1 MSVITGFFAY
11 LAANSSQIFNL
22 LLEHIRLT
30 AIAVGVSIL
39 IGVPLGI
46 FICYIRKASKPI
58 LGLANIIQAVPSM
71 ALLGFAIPLLGIG
84 TLPAVVVVVLYSLL
98 PIIKNTYAGIQGINP
113 DTIEA
118 ASAIGMSRFQV
129 LYKVQIPQALPV
141 MMAGVRISAVTAVG
155 LMTMAAFIGGG
166 GLGYLVFAGIR
177 TVDNYQILA
186 GALPAC
192 LLALLVDFLFGIVEK
207 LVTPLSLQGTS
218 SANARKNRR
227 QQKWVLSITAALLV
241 LLFVINGVSSAL
253 SNRGSGDTITVGG
266 KDYTEQ
272 VVLCHMV
279 ADLIEEN
286 TDLTVK
292 RQPMLGGTQ
301 VCTGAVRSGEIDLYI
316 DYTGT
321 CYADTLGYT
330 PISDVEKVYQTVV
343 KDFDEKYNLK
353 VLKQMNFNNTYTLAV
368 KPETAKKYNLKTF
381 SDLAKVSNQLVISPT
396 LEFTKR
402 GDCLPGLK
410 KKYNLNFKKVVA
422 MDSSPRYLALSN
434 GESDV
439 VDAFSTDGLLKKFGL
454 TVLEDD
460 QHFFPPYYAV
470 PVIRS
475 EVLEAHPELEDL
487 LGQLGAVLTDDVMG
501 TLNYQVDEENQD
513 PETVAKTFLQE
524 QGLIH

>member
-11 LAANSSQIFNL
+11 LAANSSQIGNL

-253 SNRGSGDTITVGG
+253 SNRGGGDTITVGG
-266 KDYTEQ
+266 KDFTEQ

-301 VCTGAVRSGEIDLYI
+301 VCTSAVRSGEIDL
-316 DYTGT
+316 
-321 CYADTLGYT
+321 
-330 PISDVEKVYQTVV
+330 
-343 KDFDEKYNLK
+343 
-353 VLKQMNFNNTYTLAV
+353 
-368 KPETAKKYNLKTF
+368 
-381 SDLAKVSNQLVISPT
+381 
-396 LEFTKR
+396 
-402 GDCLPGLK
+402 
-410 KKYNLNFKKVVA
+410 
-422 MDSSPRYLALSN
+422 
-434 GESDV
+434 
-439 VDAFSTDGLLKKFGL
+439 
-454 TVLEDD
+454 
-460 QHFFPPYYAV
+460 
-470 PVIRS
+470 
-475 EVLEAHPELEDL
+475 
-487 LGQLGAVLTDDVMG
+487 
-501 TLNYQVDEENQD
+501 
-513 PETVAKTFLQE
+513 
-524 QGLIH
+524 

>member
-11 LAANSSQIFNL
+11 LAANSSQIGSL

-58 LGLANIIQAVPSM
+58 LGIANVIQAVPSM

-118 ASAIGMSRFQV
+118 ATAIGMSRFQV

-192 LLALLVDFLFGIVEK
+192 LLALLVDFLFGVVEK
-207 LVTPLSLQGTS
+207 LVTPLSLQGAS
-218 SANARKNRR
+218 SASARKTRKR
-227 QQKWVLSITAALLV
+227 QKWVLSITALLLV
-241 LLFVINGVSSAL
+241 LLFVVNGVSTAL
-253 SNRGSGDTITVGG
+253 SNRGTGDTITVGG
-266 KDYTEQ
+266 KDFTEQ

-301 VCTGAVRSGEIDLYI
+301 VCTSAVRSGEIDLYI

-330 PISDVEKVYQTVV
+330 PISDVEEVYQTVV
-343 KDFDEKYNLK
+343 KDFDEKYDLK
-353 VLKQMNFNNTYTLAV
+353 VLKQMGFNNTYTLAV
-368 KPETAKKYNLKTF
+368 KPETAKQYNLKTL
-381 SDLAKVSNQLVISPT
+381 SDLAKVSSQLTISPT
-396 LEFTKR
+396 L
-402 GDCLPGLK
+402 
-410 KKYNLNFKKVVA
+410 
-422 MDSSPRYLALSN
+422 
-434 GESDV
+434 
-439 VDAFSTDGLLKKFGL
+439 
-454 TVLEDD
+454 
-460 QHFFPPYYAV
+460 
-470 PVIRS
+470 
-475 EVLEAHPELEDL
+475 
-487 LGQLGAVLTDDVMG
+487 
-501 TLNYQVDEENQD
+501 
-513 PETVAKTFLQE
+513 
-524 QGLIH
+524 

>member
-46 FICYIRKASKPI
+46 FICYIRKASKTI
-58 LGLANIIQAVPSM
+58 LGLANIIPAVPSM
-71 ALLGFAIPLLGIG
+71 ALLGCAIPLLGIG

-227 QQKWVLSITAALLV
+227 QQKGFCPSQRLSWC
-241 LLFVINGVSSAL
+241 SSL
-253 SNRGSGDTITVGG
+253 
-266 KDYTEQ
+266 
-272 VVLCHMV
+272 
-279 ADLIEEN
+279 
-286 TDLTVK
+286 
-292 RQPMLGGTQ
+292 
-301 VCTGAVRSGEIDLYI
+301 
-316 DYTGT
+316 
-321 CYADTLGYT
+321 
-330 PISDVEKVYQTVV
+330 
-343 KDFDEKYNLK
+343 
-353 VLKQMNFNNTYTLAV
+353 
-368 KPETAKKYNLKTF
+368 
-381 SDLAKVSNQLVISPT
+381 
-396 LEFTKR
+396 
-402 GDCLPGLK
+402 
-410 KKYNLNFKKVVA
+410 
-422 MDSSPRYLALSN
+422 
-434 GESDV
+434 
-439 VDAFSTDGLLKKFGL
+439 
-454 TVLEDD
+454 
-460 QHFFPPYYAV
+460 
-470 PVIRS
+470 
-475 EVLEAHPELEDL
+475 
-487 LGQLGAVLTDDVMG
+487 
-501 TLNYQVDEENQD
+501 
-513 PETVAKTFLQE
+513 
-524 QGLIH
+524 